1 MRLSNHEVV
10 RNGLRQHLRRL
21 WRYGVVL
28 SGSRDTAD
36 DLVQATCLRAL
47 ERAHQF
53 QPDSFLDRWLMT
65 ILHSIWL
72 NEIRAARYRRGEGFV
87 DAETALVFDGARE
100 METNI
105 SAAQVLKGVQALP
118 EAQRETV
125 FLVYVEGFSYR
136 EAAELLAVPIGT
148 VMSRLSAARAK
159 LAVFGPDIPDIEDR
173 TKP

>member
-1 MRLSNHEVV
+1 MPTDDHETV
-10 RNGLRQHLRRL
+10 RSGLRSHLRRL
-21 WRYGVVL
+21 WRYGLVL
-28 SGSRDTAD
+28 SGSRDAAD

-53 QPDSFLDRWLMT
+53 QSGTHLDRWLMT

-72 NEIRAARYRRGEGFV
+72 NDIRATRYRRGEGLV
-87 DAETALVFDGARE
+87 DAESALVFDGAGE

-105 SAAQVLKGVQALP
+105 SAVQVLRRVQALP

-136 EAAELLAVPIGT
+136 EAAALLDVPIGT
-148 VMSRLSAARAK
+148 VMSRLAAARSR
-159 LAVFGPDIPDIEDR
+159 LAALAPDAGDS
-173 TKP
+173 